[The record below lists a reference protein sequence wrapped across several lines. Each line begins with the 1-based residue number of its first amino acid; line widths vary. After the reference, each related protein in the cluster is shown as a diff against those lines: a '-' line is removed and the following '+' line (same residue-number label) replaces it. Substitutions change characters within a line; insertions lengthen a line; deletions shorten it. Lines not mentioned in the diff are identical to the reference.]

1 MDILMVKIEMIF
13 GSPYHFEKHLIFLV
27 GFHYKE
33 SYPYQPMCLQ
43 LMSKSTNFVINY
55 NFDNPSWHH
64 GKNNL

>member
-1 MDILMVKIEMIF
+1 MDILMVKIEVIF
-13 GSPYHFEKHLIFLV
+13 GSPYHFEKHVIFLV
-27 GFHYKE
+27 GFHSKE